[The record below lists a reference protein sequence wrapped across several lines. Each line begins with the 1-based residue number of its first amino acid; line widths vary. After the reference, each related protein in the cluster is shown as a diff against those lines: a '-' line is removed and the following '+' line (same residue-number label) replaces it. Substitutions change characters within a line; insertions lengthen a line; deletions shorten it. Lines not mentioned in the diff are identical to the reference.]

1 MTEYTT
7 LIISFISALGGLE
20 LVKYMFVRKANKR
33 KATAEAD
40 TLDLNNRQ
48 DEAQRL
54 DERLKGRDHKIDA
67 LYLEFREEQN
77 KNINLT
83 HENHK
88 LQLKISLSEIKRCDV
103 RGCVKRTPPSEY

>member
-20 LVKYMFVRKANKR
+20 LVKYLFVRKANKR
-33 KATAEAD
+33 KASAEAD

-54 DERLKGRDHKIDA
+54 DERLKERDHKIDT
-67 LYLEFREEQN
+67 LYLELRTEQQ
-77 KNINLT
+77 KNIDLI
-83 HENHK
+83 HETYK
-88 LQLKISLSEIKRCDV
+88 LQMKISLSEIMKCDV